1 MNEKLAKLQEEEYFL
16 KELLAQHVAM
26 KDTIWKNREK
36 EFREHI
42 DAILDEL
49 NHIRREINQIM
60 GLLNQ
65 EE

>member
-1 MNEKLAKLQEEEYFL
+1 
-16 KELLAQHVAM
+16 M

-49 NHIRREINQIM
+49 NHIRREINQIT

>member
-1 MNEKLAKLQEEEYFL
+1 MNENLIKLQEEEYFL

-26 KDTIWKNREK
+26 KETIWKNREN

-49 NHIRREINQIM
+49 NLIRREINKIM